1 MKDSIFKDAG
11 DTTPENSGTPAGAT
25 PNQSDELGTL
35 LADIKNERGEQKYK
49 TVNDALKALG
59 HSQAFIPELQS
70 KVKQSEDQIIQAT
83 EKLKEL
89 DALKSTVAQLTERLT
104 NTVQETPAAQVNEAD
119 IAEIV
124 SRQMVAKQLQEQQA
138 TNTSLVTSALGKQ
151 FGDKAAEVFYGKAQE
166 LGMSKEQ
173 INQLAATAPNAVLTM
188 FGVSGGVAQ
197 KQTLNLPSGSVNT
210 ANFTGSNNRSMI
222 GRETE
227 IKALGTT
234 MQDTMK
240 QLHNAKQMV
249 DELSQAGLTI
259 HDLTDPKVFFK
270 HF

>member
-1 MKDSIFKDAG
+1 MTDSIFNDAG
-11 DTTPENSGTPAGAT
+11 ATPPGNSGTPAGT
-25 PNQSDELGTL
+25 PSNTDELGTL
-35 LADIKNERGEQKYK
+35 LAGIKNERGEQKYK

-70 KVKQSEDQIIQAT
+70 KVKQTEDQMNQAA
-83 EKLKEL
+83 EKLREL
-89 DALKSTVAQLTERLT
+89 DALKDTVAQLTERLT
-104 NTVQETPAAQVNEAD
+104 QKTPETPGAQVSEAD
-119 IAEIV
+119 IAEII
-124 SRQMVAKQLQEQQA
+124 SRQMAAKQLQEQQA
-138 TNTSLVTSALGKQ
+138 SNTSMVTVALGKQ

-173 INQLAATAPNAVLTM
+173 INQLAASAPQAVLTM

-197 KQTLNLPSGSVNT
+197 KQTANPPIGTVNT
-210 ANFTGSNNRSMI
+210 AGFTGSNVKSLI

-227 IKALGTT
+227 IKPLGTT

-249 DELSQAGLTI
+249 DELSAAGLTI